1 MRIGLYGGTFDP
13 VHYGHLVLAEACREA
28 CRLDEVWFVPA
39 QISPHKLDAKTSPP
53 AQRIDM
59 LEFALAGLPEFRI
72 SRIEVDRPGPSYTVD
87 TLERLTR
94 ERPADEWFLF
104 LGADSVVDFSLWR
117 SPSRIAELATLVIV
131 NRGRTPAPLDA
142 IRSLVSAERPPLEV
156 MMPGIDISATDIRR
170 RAATGRSIRFLVPRA
185 VEHYIRE
192 KRLYHPS
199 EPSGA

>member
-39 QISPHKLDAKTSPP
+39 QISPHKLDSKTSPP
-53 AQRIDM
+53 TRRIDM
-59 LEFALAGLPEFRI
+59 LEFALAGIPEFRI
-72 SRIEVDRPGPSYTVD
+72 SRIEVERPGPSYTVD
-87 TLERLTR
+87 TLERLTQ

-104 LGADSVVDFSLWR
+104 LGADSVIDFPLWR
-117 SPSRIAELATLVIV
+117 TPQRIAELATLVIV

-142 IRSLVSAERPPLEV
+142 IRSLVPAGRPPLEV

-170 RAATGRSIRFLVPRA
+170 RAAAGRSIRFLVPRA

-192 KRLYHPS
+192 KRLYLPS